1 MEKTIQLNKV
11 FKEFNQTKCRYRIA
25 MGSAGSGKS
34 VDIAM
39 DYILKL
45 SDPKYKGANLLVVRE
60 TDTSHKDSTFSELKA
75 AIERLGQ
82 GNLWDIRYSPLH
94 LKSKITGNTI
104 KFRGCHTEDDRA
116 RIKSITVEQ
125 GKLCWCWI
133 EEAFEV
139 TEDSVNLIDD
149 RLRGILPDNLYYQ
162 ITLSFNPV
170 NGNSYLKKHFWDYNS
185 PDIFRCHSTYLDNR
199 FIDEAY
205 ARRMERRKE
214 IDPEGYR
221 VYGLGEWGETGGLI
235 LTNYV
240 IEDLPLDFSNYNE
253 VHYSQDFGYNHA
265 NCILELGFKDDEMYV
280 LREIYVHEKDTSEII
295 DLAIEFNFSF
305 FNLYTF
311 SFILSYFFFLFSFL
325 FSLILSNK
333 ISRLCNSCLANKANI
348 SKSRIMYCDSA
359 EPDRIKMWKKVG
371 YRAVPVQKEP
381 NSVKAQIDYLKQHRI
396 HINGSCLNTI
406 KEIQQWKWLK
416 DKTTGEYTD
425 EPVPIEDDAM
435 ACLRYGIEPYRKN
448 NRLNKSALSL

>member
-82 GNLWDIRYSPLH
+82 ENLWDIRYSPLH

-240 IEDLPLDFSNYNE
+240 IEDLSLDFSNYNE

-295 DLAIEFNFSF
+295 DLA
-305 FNLYTF
+305 
-311 SFILSYFFFLFSFL
+311 
-325 FSLILSNK
+325 
-333 ISRLCNSCLANKANI
+333 NKANI

-359 EPDRIKMWKKVG
+359 EPDRIKMWKKAG

-381 NSVKAQIDYLKQHRI
+381 NSVKAQRDYLKQHRI

-425 EPVPIEDDAM
+425 EPVPLEDDAM

-448 NRLNKSALSL
+448 NRLKTLNKSAFSL